1 MHVSFSSA
9 SVVRLEKPNAL
20 SLPVYERS
28 MVRLLSCF
36 VVCFALA
43 CSDDDPPTTIP
54 DGDVP
59 LRIEV
64 DPPVIVAED
73 GALGAGVATAWLDGV
88 RGGPLALR
96 VDRWWLSSAR
106 AAAIDPDGLIRS
118 SGRAG
123 GTVRLYAE
131 VALPDG
137 RIGRG
142 EGLVRVEVKRNVL
155 VSPTAPPA
163 IVRVLDETPVADD
176 PVGGPRVL
184 APLDDA
190 WLPSD
195 VAAPEVHWDA
205 TSPGD
210 TVRVRVLADGVEI
223 RGHLV
228 HEGPGFP
235 DAWTID
241 ETSWAIVRESVT
253 APGLR
258 APIEEPEERGAVRVV
273 VERFARRAAAG
284 VRGAPLRFSV
294 AGGALHGAL
303 AYWEVQTDPATSHLA
318 RLDLRSGEREALSVP
333 SRDCSGCH
341 AVSADG
347 ARIAATF
354 DLETS
359 ALFESDGSDEL
370 VLDRI
375 YDAFAFAPDG
385 RLLASFREEPG
396 TWPAGPS
403 RLAFLDED
411 GAPIVATGLPTEV
424 ASSPVFSP
432 EGDLVAWVRNGT
444 DHPDG
449 TEDTTTIAVQSV
461 EGDTFG
467 EARDLHVGDSLED
480 APEGGVTNARPSF
493 GPRGEH
499 LVFAH
504 GTASGSR
511 AGATSALYVVRVED
525 GLVRRLDLGM
535 GPEGSTAAFWPVF
548 LPVETRELGGRRL
561 QWIAFYSRAPHGNA
575 RFGTRET
582 TPRQL
587 WLMAIDPTR
596 LDEGDPSFVPFRLT
610 GQSARHHAMA
620 AQWIAGSCRGDGASC
635 TTSADCCAG
644 TCTEGLCVAP
654 ECAAIG
660 TECAGSPCCG
670 TATCDPV
677 TLLCLEEV
685 R

>member
-1 MHVSFSSA
+1 MNEEGLRAAARVS
-9 SVVRLEKPNAL
+9 
-20 SLPVYERS
+20 PVFDERS
-28 MVRLLSCF
+28 MRLRF
-36 VVCFALA
+36 VLVPLLLAFALA
-43 CSDDDPPTTIP
+43 CGDDDPPTTIP
-54 DGDVP
+54 DGDVT

-64 DPPVIVAED
+64 EPAVIVAED

-96 VDRWWLSSAR
+96 VDRWWLSSTR
-106 AAAIDPDGLIRS
+106 AAEVDAEGLIQS
-118 SGRAG
+118 TGRAG
-123 GTVRLYAE
+123 GTVRVYAE

-137 RIGRG
+137 RVGRG

-155 VSPTAPPA
+155 ASPSAPPA
-163 IVRVLDETPVADD
+163 IVRILDETPVADD

-184 APLDDA
+184 APLPDA
-190 WLPSD
+190 LLPSD

-210 TVRVRVLADGVEI
+210 TVRVRVSADGVEI

-241 ETSWAIVRESVT
+241 PQSWAILRESVT

-258 APIEEPEERGAVRVV
+258 SPIEEPEERGAIRVV
-273 VERFARRAAAG
+273 VERFAPRAAAG

-318 RLDLRSGEREALSVP
+318 RLDLRAGTREALSVP

-347 ARIAATF
+347 ATIAATF
-354 DLETS
+354 DLDTS
-359 ALFESDGSDEL
+359 AFVATDGSDD
-370 VLDRI
+370 VMLDRV
-375 YDAFAFAPDG
+375 YDAFAFGPDG
-385 RLLASFREEPG
+385 RVLASFREEPG
-396 TWPAGPS
+396 AWPAGPS
-403 RLAFLDED
+403 RLAFLDAD
-411 GAPIVATGLPTEV
+411 GAPVAATGLPTET
-424 ASSPVFSP
+424 ASSPAFSP
-432 EGDLVAWVRNGT
+432 EGDLVAWVRGGT

-449 TEDTTTIAVQSV
+449 TEDTTAIVVQSL
-461 EGDTFG
+461 EGTTFG
-467 EARDLHVGDSLED
+467 EARELHAGDTLDD
-480 APEGGVTNARPSF
+480 APEGGVTDARPSF
-493 GPRGEH
+493 GPRGEL

-504 GTASGSR
+504 GTASGSQG
-511 AGATSALYVVRVED
+511 GATSALYVVRVDD
-525 GLVRRLDLGM
+525 GTVRRLDTGM

-575 RFGTRET
+575 RFGTRDT

-587 WLMAIDPTR
+587 WLMAIDPAQIG
-596 LDEGDPSFVPFRLT
+596 EGDPSFVPFRLT

-620 AQWIAGSCRGDGASC
+620 AQWIAGSCVNEGATC
-635 TTSADCCAG
+635 ETSADCCAG
-644 TCTEGLCVAP
+644 TCTDGECVAP